1 MDDYISRQAAIDA
14 LDGESFEPA
23 KSILE
28 NMDAILKELGT
39 ELRRIDDVIY
49 SPSNVNSNS
58 VCDVNDQQDDCLL
71 QTLGRHRNLA
81 ESLLKI
87 AVHIREGLC

>member
-1 MDDYISRQAAIDA
+1 MNFENLACTERSETKAV
-14 LDGESFEPA
+14 EPA

-39 ELRRIDDVIY
+39 ELRRIDDDIY

-71 QTLGRHRNLA
+71 QTLGRQMNLA

-87 AVHIREGLC
+87 AVHIREGLW